1 MVEFLC
7 CLIKMNESII
17 VYLAFIA
24 IIMYFDVVPS
34 KESILEILKGKGKGK
49 GKKEGEG
56 NDYRDFLCKTRKC
69 KKERSCNSVINLNER
84 SLSMS
89 PGNLRDKVFYDF

>member
-1 MVEFLC
+1 
-7 CLIKMNESII
+7 MNESII

-24 IIMYFDVVPS
+24 IIIYFNLVPD
-34 KESILEILKGKGKGK
+34 KKSIEEFFTGKANGY
-49 GKKEGEG
+49 
-56 NDYRDFLCKTRKC
+56 DYRDFLCKTRKPNC
-69 KKERSCNSVINLNER
+69 DSVVNLNER